1 MGELYSSC
9 VGVLYIWGGFIF
21 RAAGLCLWCQREV
34 KVHLYDAIG
43 TTSKKMGPKVIVR
56 CPDVTLWEPL
66 AGEGFGGVRVGSWGR
81 AQRVGEGPPDDGE
94 VLLVQAAGAPPAAV
108 GPAISQQSEFP
119 NPKAGKITQNITLAR
134 KITSCYSSMT

>member
-1 MGELYSSC
+1 MG
-9 VGVLYIWGGFIF
+9 VFTFGGGGFIF
-21 RAAGLCLWCQREV
+21 GAAGLCLWCQGEV
-34 KVHLYDAIG
+34 KVHLYDAIV
-43 TTSKKMGPKVIVR
+43 TTWSSKKMGSKVIAR

-108 GPAISQQSEFP
+108 GARDISTVRIPESEG
-119 NPKAGKITQNITLAR
+119 GKNYSKYNIGQE
-134 KITSCYSSMT
+134 K